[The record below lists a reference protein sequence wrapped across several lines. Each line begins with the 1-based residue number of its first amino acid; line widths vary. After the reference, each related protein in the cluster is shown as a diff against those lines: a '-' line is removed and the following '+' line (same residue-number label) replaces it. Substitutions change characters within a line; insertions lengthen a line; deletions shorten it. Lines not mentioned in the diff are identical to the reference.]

1 MVIDFKDSSEWMVSL
16 LIGLSIPTVQ
26 CEEGVVSDLL
36 AERLRR
42 NEVFL
47 ALRERLLY

>member
-1 MVIDFKDSSEWMVSL
+1 MVSL